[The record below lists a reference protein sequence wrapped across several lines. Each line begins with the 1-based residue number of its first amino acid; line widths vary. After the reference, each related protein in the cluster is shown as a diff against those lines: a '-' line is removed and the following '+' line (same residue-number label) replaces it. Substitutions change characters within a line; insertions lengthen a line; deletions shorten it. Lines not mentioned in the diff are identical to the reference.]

1 LRPGSSRDPGRFTIR
16 RRRGGRVPPSRSWRG
31 SPPRVGLSW
40 STLPLREAA
49 ALPWRRTIKLSERPT
64 PRGRHSETR
73 EHKPIGNLEGAK
85 RGRAASFSRFR
96 AERTSE
102 DDGLSTTKGPGVKEK
117 AMDHHLREI
126 ADCLD
131 EVLRLQSRVM
141 DLTEQVSEAAGM
153 DPGDRT
159 LRGKVTGLFFGV
171 QAYLQELNRL
181 AKDTA

>member
-1 LRPGSSRDPGRFTIR
+1 
-16 RRRGGRVPPSRSWRG
+16 
-31 SPPRVGLSW
+31 VGLSW